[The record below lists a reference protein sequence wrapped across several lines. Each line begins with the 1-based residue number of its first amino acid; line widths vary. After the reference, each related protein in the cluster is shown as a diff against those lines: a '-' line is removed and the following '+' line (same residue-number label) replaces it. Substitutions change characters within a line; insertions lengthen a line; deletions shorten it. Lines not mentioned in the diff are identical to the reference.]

1 MLSLLSG
8 LFKTYKG
15 EYKQEFWGGPGAWKR
30 IMSVIGSLCAMAFLM
45 PILGFVVTSV
55 LAMTFLLFSVEP
67 RKWVTAIIISVT
79 SSFAINALFSSL
91 LQVSLPKGFWGF

>member
-1 MLSLLSG
+1 
-8 LFKTYKG
+8 
-15 EYKQEFWGGPGAWKR
+15 
-30 IMSVIGSLCAMAFLM
+30 MSVIGSLCAMAFLM